1 MMILKK
7 IVLGFL
13 LVLSGLFSSEA
24 VAQKE
29 IVYDG
34 ITLPR
39 TIEFEGKDLQLNGFG
54 SRSKLWT
61 EVYIQAL
68 YISVLS
74 DNADEILNSDSTM
87 GIRLQITSS
96 LVTSKKLSKSLQKG
110 IIKSIGEENLSKF
123 TVQLD
128 LLEKLLN
135 RENTNNGDNFNLI
148 YTPLD
153 KSIWV
158 YKNNTLEGKIPGLEF
173 KKAFF
178 GIWLGQNP
186 VDEEL
191 KNRLLGH

>member
-1 MMILKK
+1 MT
-7 IVLGFL
+7 
-13 LVLSGLFSSEA
+13 LVIFALPFE
-24 VAQKE
+24 VNAQKE

-34 ITLPR
+34 VTLPR
-39 TIEFEGKDLQLNGFG
+39 TIEFENNHLQLNGFG
-54 SRSKLWT
+54 TRSKLWT

-68 YISVLS
+68 YINTLS
-74 DNADEILNSDSTM
+74 DNSEEILNSDSNM
-87 GIRLQITSS
+87 AIRLQITSS

-110 IIKSIGEENLSKF
+110 ILKSIGEKNLPQFKL
-123 TVQLD
+123 QLD

-135 RENTNNGDNFNLI
+135 RENTNINDNFNLI

-158 YKNNTLEGKIPGLEF
+158 YKNNILEGKIPGFEF

-178 GIWLGQNP
+178 GIWLGKNP

-191 KNRLLGH
+191 KTSLLGH